1 VNKKDLSLFIYD
13 ENQDMLNRDSEVLPP
28 KRRRGIGRRKMIEL
42 NFTNNFVNE
51 IDRSLKIK

>member
-28 KRRRGIGRRKMIEL
+28 LEGALEGEK
-42 NFTNNFVNE
+42 
-51 IDRSLKIK
+51 

>member
-1 VNKKDLSLFIYD
+1 MNKKDLSLFIYD

-28 KRRRGIGRRKMIEL
+28 KRRGIGRRKMIEL
-42 NFTNNFVNE
+42 KFTNNFVNE

>member
-51 IDRSLKIK
+51 